1 MDDMNTA
8 LATRPTTTTD
18 TIPTGIIPTGINPT
32 GINDAAGAAWV
43 AAISRIEVQDRAFS
57 PIHVFTDEVDAFGPP
72 AYIDN
77 VPLVTANP
85 QHVLELDAAALRA
98 ALTEIAVTARAR
110 EERNW
115 ERARAAQVAAERVA

>member
-8 LATRPTTTTD
+8 LDTRSTTTSNDPTD
-18 TIPTGIIPTGINPT
+18 ITE
-32 GINDAAGAAWV
+32 AAGAAWV

-57 PIHVFTDEVDAFGPP
+57 PIHVFTDEVESFGAP
-72 AYIDN
+72 AYVNN

-85 QHVLELDAAALRA
+85 EHVLELDAADLRRTLA
-98 ALTEIAVTARAR
+98 DIAIAARAR